1 HTDYTPEFAAQMKAA
16 SGIVA
21 LEERQ
26 YRQAARRLVSCS
38 SMSCRLCACVSLI
51 GCDCSAVCSAPSF
64 LAIEHDIGTSFSDVI
79 TQDDTVVYG
88 ILCALASLDRQE
100 LRRRV

>member
-1 HTDYTPEFAAQMKAA
+1 MRISDW
-16 SGIVA
+16 SSDVCSSD

-26 YRQAARRLVSCS
+26 YKQAARRLVSCS

-51 GCDCSAVCSAPSF
+51 GCDCFAVCSAPSF

-100 LRRRV
+100 DRKSTRLNSSH